1 MLEAGDQLGSLL
13 TEETVPQDIMIL
25 FTKNRLDRRRNKL
38 ERMGMLNLG

>member
-13 TEETVPQDIMIL
+13 TEEIVPQDIMIL
-25 FTKNRLDRRRNKL
+25 FTKNRLGRRRNKL